1 MALSPSPKMIL
12 SIQSHVA
19 YGHVG
24 NAAAVFALQRLGFEV
39 VPIHTVQFSNHTGY
53 GSFRG
58 QVFTQEH
65 IHDIITG
72 LKERD
77 VLGRIDAVLSGYMG
91 DGTIGNAILDAVKE
105 VRQLNPG
112 ARYLCD
118 PVMGDMGR
126 GVYVNPN
133 IPDFMCNE
141 VVPVANI
148 ITPNHFEFEILVDS
162 KLADISDTIAKARA
176 LIEKTKLETVVV
188 TSLSTQDI
196 PKGQLGTLA
205 VTKTNAW
212 MVLTPYVDITPPPTG
227 TGDTLASILLGR
239 ILQGYA
245 IDKALVLATSSLYAL
260 VSKTPAGNRD
270 LPLVAEQNEIVMPSR
285 AFDVMAVN

>member
-1 MALSPSPKMIL
+1 MALAPSPKMIL

-77 VLGRIDAVLSGYMG
+77 ILGRIDAVLSGYMG

-133 IPDFMCNE
+133 IPDFMCNQ

-148 ITPNHFEFEILVDS
+148 ITPNHFEFEILADS

-188 TSLSTQDI
+188 TSLSTADI

-260 VSKTPAGNRD
+260 VSKTPAGSRD

-285 AFDVMAVN
+285 AFDVIAVN

>member
-1 MALSPSPKMIL
+1 MALAPSPKMIL

-24 NAAAVFALQRLGFEV
+24 NAAAVFALQRLGFEI
-39 VPIHTVQFSNHTGY
+39 VPVHTVQFSNHTGY

-58 QVFTQEH
+58 QVFSQEH

-148 ITPNHFEFEILVDS
+148 ITPNHFEFEILAGS
-162 KLADISDTIAKARA
+162 KLADISDTIAKART

-188 TSLSTQDI
+188 TSLSTPDI

-260 VSKTPAGNRD
+260 VSKTPVGSRD